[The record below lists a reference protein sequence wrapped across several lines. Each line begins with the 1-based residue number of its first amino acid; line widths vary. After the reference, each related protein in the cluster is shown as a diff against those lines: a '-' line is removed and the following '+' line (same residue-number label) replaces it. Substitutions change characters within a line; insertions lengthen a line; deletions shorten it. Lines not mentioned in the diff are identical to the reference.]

1 MIEKVYAPNLHLFAF
16 HLWKVLRDDGNNRVE
31 NPQKLFDK
39 CYQILEKLR
48 FSERLNLAQYDDEV
62 SEKSKNSL
70 IKIYGKLPNSET
82 PIAGRI
88 YPQCLHDSYAVA
100 FNLRRPEQENGKKQ
114 KKYR

>member
-62 SEKSKNSL
+62 SEKSKNSDFRFFE
-70 IKIYGKLPNSET
+70 KIN
-82 PIAGRI
+82 
-88 YPQCLHDSYAVA
+88 
-100 FNLRRPEQENGKKQ
+100 FNFFKINTFFKN
-114 KKYR
+114 